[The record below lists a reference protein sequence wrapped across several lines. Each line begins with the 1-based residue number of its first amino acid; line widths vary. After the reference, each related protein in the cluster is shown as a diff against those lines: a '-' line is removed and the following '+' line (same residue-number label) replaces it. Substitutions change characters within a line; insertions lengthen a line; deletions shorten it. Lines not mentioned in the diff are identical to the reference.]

1 MIDKNK
7 EYSLNELLDIYD
19 MYNIDFKYYGNNKNG
34 ELELYLKTDT
44 DKVSVFKSIS
54 KISKYDYLKLSE
66 KEARNLYFIYDREV
80 NELELD
86 IVAVVL
92 RTSDVNIPAGRYT
105 LKSLDKLTKEQDA
118 EERSKSELSDGIA
131 YIIVDNN
138 TACTLYDDVYLFGK
152 NQDGL
157 IASLEERIKK
167 EKDGLIHDNLKLIL
181 NYFND
186 LIKEILPDTKYVIN
200 DIKKNGIKVMTI
212 VMSLIS
218 SFFLTTN
225 VYAVEKIEGGNVTI
239 ESLGAII
246 KSLATKVQIF
256 GIVLSFIALVV
267 FVIQFIIGDDETKQR
282 RKKTI
287 LYTLG
292 GVALLILV
300 PSIINFV
307 IDILG

>member
-1 MIDKNK
+1 MVDIKKNK
-7 EYSLNELLDIYD
+7 KI
-19 MYNIDFKYYGNNKNG
+19 
-34 ELELYLKTDT
+34 
-44 DKVSVFKSIS
+44 VSI
-54 KISKYDYLKLSE
+54 
-66 KEARNLYFIYDREV
+66 
-80 NELELD
+80 
-86 IVAVVL
+86 
-92 RTSDVNIPAGRYT
+92 
-105 LKSLDKLTKEQDA
+105 
-118 EERSKSELSDGIA
+118 
-131 YIIVDNN
+131 
-138 TACTLYDDVYLFGK
+138 
-152 NQDGL
+152 
-157 IASLEERIKK
+157 
-167 EKDGLIHDNLKLIL
+167 
-181 NYFND
+181 
-186 LIKEILPDTKYVIN
+186 IN
-200 DIKKNGIKVMTI
+200 DIKKNSIKVMTV

-218 SFFLTTN
+218 YFFLTTN

>member
-1 MIDKNK
+1 MVDIKKNK
-7 EYSLNELLDIYD
+7 KI
-19 MYNIDFKYYGNNKNG
+19 
-34 ELELYLKTDT
+34 
-44 DKVSVFKSIS
+44 VSI
-54 KISKYDYLKLSE
+54 
-66 KEARNLYFIYDREV
+66 
-80 NELELD
+80 
-86 IVAVVL
+86 
-92 RTSDVNIPAGRYT
+92 
-105 LKSLDKLTKEQDA
+105 
-118 EERSKSELSDGIA
+118 
-131 YIIVDNN
+131 
-138 TACTLYDDVYLFGK
+138 
-152 NQDGL
+152 
-157 IASLEERIKK
+157 
-167 EKDGLIHDNLKLIL
+167 
-181 NYFND
+181 
-186 LIKEILPDTKYVIN
+186 IN
-200 DIKKNGIKVMTI
+200 DIKKNSIKIMTI
-212 VMSLIS
+212 VMGLIS

>member
-1 MIDKNK
+1 MVDIKKNK
-7 EYSLNELLDIYD
+7 KI
-19 MYNIDFKYYGNNKNG
+19 
-34 ELELYLKTDT
+34 
-44 DKVSVFKSIS
+44 VSI
-54 KISKYDYLKLSE
+54 
-66 KEARNLYFIYDREV
+66 
-80 NELELD
+80 
-86 IVAVVL
+86 
-92 RTSDVNIPAGRYT
+92 
-105 LKSLDKLTKEQDA
+105 
-118 EERSKSELSDGIA
+118 
-131 YIIVDNN
+131 
-138 TACTLYDDVYLFGK
+138 
-152 NQDGL
+152 
-157 IASLEERIKK
+157 
-167 EKDGLIHDNLKLIL
+167 
-181 NYFND
+181 
-186 LIKEILPDTKYVIN
+186 IN

-256 GIVLSFIALVV
+256 GIVLSFIALVA

>member
-1 MIDKNK
+1 MVDIKKNK
-7 EYSLNELLDIYD
+7 KI
-19 MYNIDFKYYGNNKNG
+19 
-34 ELELYLKTDT
+34 
-44 DKVSVFKSIS
+44 VSI
-54 KISKYDYLKLSE
+54 
-66 KEARNLYFIYDREV
+66 
-80 NELELD
+80 
-86 IVAVVL
+86 
-92 RTSDVNIPAGRYT
+92 
-105 LKSLDKLTKEQDA
+105 
-118 EERSKSELSDGIA
+118 
-131 YIIVDNN
+131 
-138 TACTLYDDVYLFGK
+138 
-152 NQDGL
+152 
-157 IASLEERIKK
+157 
-167 EKDGLIHDNLKLIL
+167 
-181 NYFND
+181 
-186 LIKEILPDTKYVIN
+186 IN
-200 DIKKNGIKVMTI
+200 DIKKNSIKVMTI
-212 VMSLIS
+212 VMVLIS

>member
-1 MIDKNK
+1 M
-7 EYSLNELLDIYD
+7 
-19 MYNIDFKYYGNNKNG
+19 
-34 ELELYLKTDT
+34 
-44 DKVSVFKSIS
+44 
-54 KISKYDYLKLSE
+54 
-66 KEARNLYFIYDREV
+66 
-80 NELELD
+80 
-86 IVAVVL
+86 
-92 RTSDVNIPAGRYT
+92 
-105 LKSLDKLTKEQDA
+105 
-118 EERSKSELSDGIA
+118 
-131 YIIVDNN
+131 VD
-138 TACTLYDDVYLFGK
+138 
-152 NQDGL
+152 
-157 IASLEERIKK
+157 IKK
-167 EKDGLIHDNLKLIL
+167 KKKIVSI
-181 NYFND
+181 
-186 LIKEILPDTKYVIN
+186 IN
-200 DIKKNGIKVMTI
+200 DIKKNNIKVMTI
-212 VMSLIS
+212 VMGLIS

>member
-1 MIDKNK
+1 MVDIKKNK
-7 EYSLNELLDIYD
+7 KI
-19 MYNIDFKYYGNNKNG
+19 
-34 ELELYLKTDT
+34 
-44 DKVSVFKSIS
+44 VSI
-54 KISKYDYLKLSE
+54 
-66 KEARNLYFIYDREV
+66 
-80 NELELD
+80 
-86 IVAVVL
+86 
-92 RTSDVNIPAGRYT
+92 
-105 LKSLDKLTKEQDA
+105 
-118 EERSKSELSDGIA
+118 
-131 YIIVDNN
+131 
-138 TACTLYDDVYLFGK
+138 
-152 NQDGL
+152 
-157 IASLEERIKK
+157 
-167 EKDGLIHDNLKLIL
+167 
-181 NYFND
+181 
-186 LIKEILPDTKYVIN
+186 IN

-267 FVIQFIIGDDETKQR
+267 FVIQFIIWDDETKQR

>member
-1 MIDKNK
+1 MLVDIKKNK
-7 EYSLNELLDIYD
+7 KI
-19 MYNIDFKYYGNNKNG
+19 
-34 ELELYLKTDT
+34 
-44 DKVSVFKSIS
+44 VSI
-54 KISKYDYLKLSE
+54 
-66 KEARNLYFIYDREV
+66 
-80 NELELD
+80 
-86 IVAVVL
+86 
-92 RTSDVNIPAGRYT
+92 
-105 LKSLDKLTKEQDA
+105 
-118 EERSKSELSDGIA
+118 
-131 YIIVDNN
+131 
-138 TACTLYDDVYLFGK
+138 
-152 NQDGL
+152 
-157 IASLEERIKK
+157 
-167 EKDGLIHDNLKLIL
+167 
-181 NYFND
+181 
-186 LIKEILPDTKYVIN
+186 IN

>member
-1 MIDKNK
+1 MVDIKKNK
-7 EYSLNELLDIYD
+7 KI
-19 MYNIDFKYYGNNKNG
+19 
-34 ELELYLKTDT
+34 
-44 DKVSVFKSIS
+44 VSI
-54 KISKYDYLKLSE
+54 
-66 KEARNLYFIYDREV
+66 
-80 NELELD
+80 
-86 IVAVVL
+86 
-92 RTSDVNIPAGRYT
+92 
-105 LKSLDKLTKEQDA
+105 
-118 EERSKSELSDGIA
+118 
-131 YIIVDNN
+131 
-138 TACTLYDDVYLFGK
+138 
-152 NQDGL
+152 
-157 IASLEERIKK
+157 
-167 EKDGLIHDNLKLIL
+167 
-181 NYFND
+181 
-186 LIKEILPDTKYVIN
+186 IN
-200 DIKKNGIKVMTI
+200 DIKKNSIKIMTI

-307 IDILG
+307 IDLLG

>member
-1 MIDKNK
+1 M
-7 EYSLNELLDIYD
+7 
-19 MYNIDFKYYGNNKNG
+19 
-34 ELELYLKTDT
+34 
-44 DKVSVFKSIS
+44 
-54 KISKYDYLKLSE
+54 
-66 KEARNLYFIYDREV
+66 
-80 NELELD
+80 
-86 IVAVVL
+86 
-92 RTSDVNIPAGRYT
+92 
-105 LKSLDKLTKEQDA
+105 
-118 EERSKSELSDGIA
+118 
-131 YIIVDNN
+131 VD
-138 TACTLYDDVYLFGK
+138 
-152 NQDGL
+152 
-157 IASLEERIKK
+157 IKK
-167 EKDGLIHDNLKLIL
+167 KKKIVSI
-181 NYFND
+181 
-186 LIKEILPDTKYVIN
+186 IN
-200 DIKKNGIKVMTI
+200 DIKKNSIKVMTI
-212 VMSLIS
+212 VMGLIS

>member
-1 MIDKNK
+1 MVDIKKNK
-7 EYSLNELLDIYD
+7 KI
-19 MYNIDFKYYGNNKNG
+19 
-34 ELELYLKTDT
+34 
-44 DKVSVFKSIS
+44 VSI
-54 KISKYDYLKLSE
+54 
-66 KEARNLYFIYDREV
+66 
-80 NELELD
+80 
-86 IVAVVL
+86 
-92 RTSDVNIPAGRYT
+92 
-105 LKSLDKLTKEQDA
+105 
-118 EERSKSELSDGIA
+118 
-131 YIIVDNN
+131 
-138 TACTLYDDVYLFGK
+138 
-152 NQDGL
+152 
-157 IASLEERIKK
+157 
-167 EKDGLIHDNLKLIL
+167 
-181 NYFND
+181 
-186 LIKEILPDTKYVIN
+186 IN

-267 FVIQFIIGDDETKQR
+267 FVIQFIIGDDERKQR

-300 PSIINFV
+300 LSIINFV